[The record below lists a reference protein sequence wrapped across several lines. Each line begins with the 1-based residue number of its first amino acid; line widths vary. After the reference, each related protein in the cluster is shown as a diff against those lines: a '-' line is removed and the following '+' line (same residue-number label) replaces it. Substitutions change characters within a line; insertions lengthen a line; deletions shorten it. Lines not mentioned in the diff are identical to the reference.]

1 MVLTRSLPKW
11 IRKLLSCFVFP
22 QWQGKYKSIC
32 QICCSCC
39 LCRMHLG
46 IMIDKDVKR
55 CFGLVVWL
63 KSWML
68 RGKAKVSHTRNEK
81 LILCLKLLFTQAYV
95 KIIQSVCTH
104 SWIVGVFFATSQ
116 GVGTQIA
123 KGMLKFMQVF
133 LVVLSVFLSAPA
145 ALVVTGEV
153 VRNL

>member
-1 MVLTRSLPKW
+1 
-11 IRKLLSCFVFP
+11 
-22 QWQGKYKSIC
+22 
-32 QICCSCC
+32 
-39 LCRMHLG
+39 
-46 IMIDKDVKR
+46 
-55 CFGLVVWL
+55 
-63 KSWML
+63 ML

-81 LILCLKLLFTQAYV
+81 LIFCLKLLFTQAYV

-104 SWIVGVFFATSQ
+104 SWVVGVFFATSQ

-133 LVVLSVFLSAPA
+133 LVVLSVFLGAPA